1 MVNHSSRGVPV
12 LVLVLA
18 CAFTTGAA
26 ADVFLHVTGAQ
37 QGDIRGDVTVYGFED
52 WIEVAS
58 FTHGVTVPLGHDG
71 RPSGAPVP
79 SPFQLVKPYDRS
91 TVPLFDAL
99 YRGERLDE
107 VRLELTRAVGAGQIE
122 TYYRITLENA
132 FLSGIEESGTGLALD
147 LPLEACTLTYAQIT
161 LEDLANGLVTT
172 YTWNPA
178 VTVPAGFAGKSILL
192 APSPNPMAGSTEFR
206 FMLPVASQANLT
218 VYDVRGR
225 RIRELHKGVVH
236 AAPTVVAWNGC
247 DEGGARVAQGMYIA
261 RLETPSAVV
270 TQRVVV
276 VR

>member
-1 MVNHSSRGVPV
+1 MVNHSSWRVPV

-18 CAFTTGAA
+18 CAFTASAA
-26 ADVFLHVTGAQ
+26 ANVYLHVSGAQ
-37 QGDIRGDVTVYGFED
+37 QGEIRGDVTAAGYEE
-52 WIEVAS
+52 WIEVAG
-58 FTHGVTVPLGHDG
+58 FTHGVTVPLGSDG
-71 RPSGAPVP
+71 RPSGPPVP
-79 SPFQLVKPYDRS
+79 SPFQLAKPYDRS

-107 VRLELTRAVGAGQIE
+107 VRLELTRATGTGQIE

-132 FLSGIEESGTGLALD
+132 FLSEIAESGAGLAMD
-147 LPLEACTLTYAQIT
+147 LPTEAYTMTYAQIT
-161 LEDLANGLVTT
+161 LEDLANGVTTT

-178 VTVPAGFAGKSILL
+178 LTVPAGFAGKSILL
-192 APSPNPMAGSTEFR
+192 APSPNPMAGRTEFR
-206 FMLPVASQANLT
+206 FMLPVASEANLT

-236 AAPTVVAWNGC
+236 AAPTVVAWDGS
-247 DEGGARVAQGMYIA
+247 DDGGARVAQGMYIA

>member
-1 MVNHSSRGVPV
+1 MINRNSWLV
-12 LVLVLA
+12 LVLVLVLT

-26 ADVFLHVTGAQ
+26 AEIFMHVTGTQ
-37 QGDIRGDVTVYGFED
+37 QGEIRGDVTTRDYEE

-58 FTHGVTVPLGHDG
+58 FTHGVTVPVGHDG

-79 SPFQLVKPYDRS
+79 TPFQLVKPWDRS

-99 YRGERLDE
+99 YNGERLSE
-107 VRLELTRAVGAGQIE
+107 VTLDLTRPDYMGQIE

-132 FLSGIEESGTGLALD
+132 YLTEIAESGSGLGMD
-147 LPLEACTLTYAQIT
+147 LPSEAYTLTYYRIT
-161 LEDLANGLVTT
+161 FDDLVNGVSTT

-178 VTVPAGFAGKSILL
+178 VTVPAGSAGKSILL
-192 APSPNPMAGSTEFR
+192 TPSPNPMAGSTEFR
-206 FMLPVASQANLT
+206 FMLPVATQANLT

-236 AAPTVVAWNGC
+236 SAPTAVAWDGC
-247 DEGGARVAQGMYIA
+247 DDEGARVAQGMYIA
-261 RLETPSAVV
+261 RLETPSTVV